1 MEGLALEHN
10 EMILLTD
17 SSNEEYRPPIV
28 VNKILISSFSPE
40 SNSKYPVGSISGER
54 LLICIS
60 ALPCPNELSG
70 VFSRCPLAAVC
81 GNDLAFGRILE
92 TCMMTMDQLLLL
104 F

>member
-40 SNSKYPVGSISGER
+40 SNSKYPVGSISKDKCFSSF
-54 LLICIS
+54 LIVAFFVDRWRASFNLHIS
-60 ALPCPNELSG
+60 FALSE
-70 VFSRCPLAAVC
+70 
-81 GNDLAFGRILE
+81 
-92 TCMMTMDQLLLL
+92 
-104 F
+104 